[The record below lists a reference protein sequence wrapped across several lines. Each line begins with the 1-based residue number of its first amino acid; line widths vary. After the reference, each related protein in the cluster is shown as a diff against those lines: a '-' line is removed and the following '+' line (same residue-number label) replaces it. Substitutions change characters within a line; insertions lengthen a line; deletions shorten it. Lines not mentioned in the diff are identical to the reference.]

1 MPNKYTVW
9 RGVFPMIMHIV
20 MFKFKE
26 NTAQSDIS
34 EAQQQIE
41 QLIDLV
47 PGLQYIKTG
56 LNFADEAR
64 AMDMVL
70 ISNFDSRED
79 LDFYATHP
87 EHLKVID
94 FIKTIAD
101 YTKVVDFEA

>member
-1 MPNKYTVW
+1 
-9 RGVFPMIMHIV
+9 MIMHIV
-20 MFKFKE
+20 MFTFKE
-26 NTAQSDIS
+26 NTVQSDIT

-47 PGLQYIKTG
+47 PGLLHIKTG
-56 LNFADEAR
+56 LNFAEEER

-70 ISNFDSRED
+70 ISSFDSRED

-87 EHLKVID
+87 EHLKVIE
-94 FIKTIAD
+94 FIKTIAA